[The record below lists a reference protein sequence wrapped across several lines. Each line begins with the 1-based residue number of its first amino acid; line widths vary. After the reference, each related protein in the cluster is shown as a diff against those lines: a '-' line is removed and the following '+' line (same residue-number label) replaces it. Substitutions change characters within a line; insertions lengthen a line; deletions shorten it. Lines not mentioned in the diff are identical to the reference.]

1 MKNSQNSN
9 AVKLR
14 SSSEIEGQLSSTLTK
29 IENLKVLLTDLK
41 SKSQYTIAKG
51 VEAQLKP
58 FYIKR
63 DCLQWFLSG
72 DNGTYDAISLEM
84 VNHAIDSV
92 KSMIS
97 QLEDM
102 KELQVQET
110 NWAVVSA
117 IKLQLSTLYIKQKWL
132 LWLIVSD

>member
-1 MKNSQNSN
+1 MENCQESN

-14 SSSEIEGQLSSTLTK
+14 SSSDIEAQLSSTLTK

-72 DNGTYDAISLEM
+72 DNGAYDAISLEM
-84 VNHAIDSV
+84 VNHVINSV
-92 KSMIS
+92 NLSIS

-102 KELQVQET
+102 RELQAREA

-117 IKLQLSTLYIKQKWL
+117 IKLQLSTLYTKQKWL
-132 LWLIVSD
+132 LWLLIPV

>member
-1 MKNSQNSN
+1 MENCQESN

-14 SSSEIEGQLSSTLTK
+14 SSSDIEAQLSSTLTK

-63 DCLQWFLSG
+63 DCLKWFLSG
-72 DNGTYDAISLEM
+72 DNGAYDAISLEM
-84 VNHAIDSV
+84 VNHVINSV
-92 KSMIS
+92 NLSIS

-102 KELQVQET
+102 RELQARES

-117 IKLQLSTLYIKQKWL
+117 IKLQLSALYTKQKWL
-132 LWLIVSD
+132 LWLLIPV